1 MDCRCSRQLSIY
13 PKNLDLSSVSTLL
26 NLTEI
31 EFRNHSSWESKLTG
45 NGLHLNLGPTAKPNN
60 IGILKYQFENW
71 ISLKAFLADI
81 V

>member
-1 MDCRCSRQLSIY
+1 MDCRCLHINLS
-13 PKNLDLSSVSTLL
+13 KKFRSVERLYTIEFDRL
-26 NLTEI
+26 

-60 IGILKYQFENW
+60 IGILKYQFEKLDFFK
-71 ISLKAFLADI
+71 SFSETDI